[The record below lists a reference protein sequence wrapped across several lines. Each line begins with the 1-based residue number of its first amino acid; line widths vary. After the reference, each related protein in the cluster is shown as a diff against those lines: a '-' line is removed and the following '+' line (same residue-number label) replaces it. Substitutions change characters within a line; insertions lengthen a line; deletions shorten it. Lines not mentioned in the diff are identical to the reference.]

1 MEFKSL
7 FQKLLRGIGIDI
19 RLVST
24 IQKKEALHHLWL
36 QQSDIQCIFD
46 VGANQGQF
54 ATQIRQYFP
63 HTDIYSFEPIDTCF
77 YSLQQRFQS
86 DPHFKVFQYAVGDE
100 NTETTFHLNE
110 SSPSSSLLKMQPA
123 HYQNYPGTQKTV
135 DQKVA
140 VRTLDSLFPDWPADK
155 KILLKIDVQG
165 YEYQVLK
172 GAAQLLR
179 HVEVILAE
187 VMFEELYESQS
198 TFDQLNDLLREHGFR
213 YHGQYDQQ
221 FSPING
227 KPIFADLIF
236 VRKKVTI

>member
-1 MEFKSL
+1 MAFKAL
-7 FQKLLRGIGIDI
+7 FQNLLRSVGIDL

-24 IQKKEALHHLWL
+24 IQKKEALRHLWL
-36 QQSDIQCIFD
+36 QQSGIHCIFD

-54 ATQIRQYFP
+54 ATHIRKYFP
-63 HTDIYSFEPIDTCF
+63 HTDIYSFEPIDACF
-77 YSLQQRFQS
+77 YSLQQHFQS
-86 DPHFKVFQYAVGDE
+86 DPNFKAFQYAVGDE
-100 NTETTFHLNE
+100 NVETTFHLNE
-110 SSPSSSLLKMQPA
+110 SSPSSSLLKIQPA
-123 HYQNYPGTQKTV
+123 HYENYPGTQKTV
-135 DQKVA
+135 EQKVS
-140 VRTLDSLFPDWPADK
+140 VRSLDSLFPNWPAER

-172 GAAQLLR
+172 GAVQLLP

-213 YHGQYDQQ
+213 YHGHYEQE

>member
-1 MEFKSL
+1 MAIKNI
-7 FQKLLRGIGIDI
+7 FQKLLFKAGLDI

-24 IQKKEALHHLWL
+24 LHRKEALRHLWL
-36 QQSDIQCIFD
+36 QQSGIQCIFD

-54 ATQIRQYFP
+54 ATQIRKYFP

-77 YSLQQRFQS
+77 EALQQHFQS
-86 DPHFKVFQYAVGDE
+86 DPHFKAFHYAIGDE
-100 NTETTFHLNE
+100 NAETTFHLNE

-123 HYQNYPGTQKTV
+123 HYENYPGTQKTV
-135 DQKVA
+135 EQKVS
-140 VRTLDSLFPDWPADK
+140 VRTLDSLFPEWPAER

-179 HVEVILAE
+179 QVEVILAE
-187 VMFEELYESQS
+187 VMFEELYERQS

-213 YHGQYDQQ
+213 YHGQYEQA

-236 VRKKVTI
+236 VRKK